1 MKEKL
6 VVVDAMEEKQFG
18 FFAIFMINSVE
29 KGPRLLPKEK
39 PVTTFTLLMKAS
51 YRAIE

>member
-18 FFAIFMINSVE
+18 FFALLMINSIE
-29 KGPRLLPKEK
+29 KEPRLLPKVK
-39 PVTTFTLLMKAS
+39 PVTTFTLLMKVS
-51 YRAIE
+51 YHAIE